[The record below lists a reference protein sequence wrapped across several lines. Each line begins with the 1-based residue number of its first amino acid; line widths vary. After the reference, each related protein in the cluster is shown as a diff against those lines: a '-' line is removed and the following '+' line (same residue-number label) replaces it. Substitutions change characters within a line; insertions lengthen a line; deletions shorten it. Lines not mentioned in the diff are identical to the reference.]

1 MVALLEVGCG
11 NRQPENENSWVQYPT
26 VLFVPMGG
34 QAAVAIVVGVLFCQL
49 RQPENPFF
57 IQKPFV
63 IQKTEFA

>member
-26 VLFVPMGG
+26 VLFVPMGYF

-49 RQPENPFF
+49 KQPEN
-57 IQKPFV
+57 PFV